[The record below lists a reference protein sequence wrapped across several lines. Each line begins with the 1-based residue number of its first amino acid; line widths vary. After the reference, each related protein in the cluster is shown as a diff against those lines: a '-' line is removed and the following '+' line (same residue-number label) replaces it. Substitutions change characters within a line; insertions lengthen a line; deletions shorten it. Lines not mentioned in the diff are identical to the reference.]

1 MKKTMKKLTLMKE
14 TVRRL
19 EALDDLRHVEGGLEY
34 EARKSAQ
41 CTSTCTVETGCT
53 HC

>member
-1 MKKTMKKLTLMKE
+1 MKKTMKKLTLTKE

-19 EALDDLRHVEGGLEY
+19 EAHDDLRHVEGGSI
-34 EARKSAQ
+34 EAHKK
-41 CTSTCTVETGCT
+41 TTTTGCTVDTGCT

>member
-1 MKKTMKKLTLMKE
+1 MKKTIKKLTLTKE

-19 EALDDLRHVEGGLEY
+19 EAHDDLRHVEGGVY
-34 EARKSAQ
+34 EAKKP
-41 CTSTCTVETGCT
+41 TSTCTVDTGCT